1 MDRTITRVYERY
13 ADAEAA
19 VRRLKEAG
27 FTDSQISLI
36 GHRHADGEPGT
47 DSEVADDAA
56 GGAAVG
62 GTLGAGAGLLA
73 GLGLMAI
80 PGIGPVVAAGWLAST
95 AVGAA
100 TGAIVGG
107 AAGGLIGA
115 MTESGMSREDA
126 ETYAESV
133 RRGGSLVSLRTDE
146 MSEPR
151 AVAALDASSSIDV
164 ARHRDDWRREGWSGF
179 DPAAEPYPRD
189 RMTYGR
195 PGQL

>member
-1 MDRTITRVYERY
+1 MNRTITRVYDRY
-13 ADAEAA
+13 SEAEAA
-19 VRRLKEAG
+19 VRRLRDAG
-27 FTDSQISLI
+27 FTESQISLI
-36 GHRHADGEPGT
+36 GHQHTAGEPGT

-62 GTLGAGAGLLA
+62 GALGAGAGLLA

-95 AVGAA
+95 AAGAA

-133 RRGGSLVSLRTDE
+133 RRGGSLVSVRTDE
-146 MSEPR
+146 MSEQR
-151 AVAALDASSSIDV
+151 ATAALDASASLDV
-164 ARHRDDWRREGWSGF
+164 TRHREDWRRDGWSGF
-179 DPAAEPYPRD
+179 DPDAAPYAREQ
-189 RMTYGR
+189 MLYGR
-195 PGQL
+195 PGQV

>member
-1 MDRTITRVYERY
+1 MNRTITRVYDRY
-13 ADAEAA
+13 SDAEAA

-27 FTDSQISLI
+27 FSDTQISLI
-36 GHRHADGEPGT
+36 GHQHARGEPGT

-62 GTLGAGAGLLA
+62 GALGAGAGLLA

-95 AVGAA
+95 AAGAA

-115 MTESGMSREDA
+115 MTETGMSREDA

-133 RRGGSLVSLRTDE
+133 RRGGSLVSVRTDE
-146 MSEPR
+146 MSEQR
-151 AVAALDASSSIDV
+151 AATALDASASLDV
-164 ARHRDDWRREGWSGF
+164 SRHRDEWRREGWSGF

-189 RMTYGR
+189 RMPYGR
-195 PGQL
+195 TGQI

>member
-1 MDRTITRVYERY
+1 MPKP
-13 ADAEAA
+13 A

-80 PGIGPVVAAGWLAST
+80 PGIGPG
-95 AVGAA
+95 
-100 TGAIVGG
+100 
-107 AAGGLIGA
+107 
-115 MTESGMSREDA
+115 
-126 ETYAESV
+126 
-133 RRGGSLVSLRTDE
+133 RRGRLARLDSGGRSHRRDR
-146 MSEPR
+146 R
-151 AVAALDASSSIDV
+151 AAP
-164 ARHRDDWRREGWSGF
+164 
-179 DPAAEPYPRD
+179 PAA
-189 RMTYGR
+189 
-195 PGQL
+195 

>member
-1 MDRTITRVYERY
+1 MNRTITRVYDRY

-27 FTDSQISLI
+27 FSDTQISLI
-36 GHRHADGEPGT
+36 GHQYAKGEPGT

-62 GTLGAGAGLLA
+62 GALGAGAGLLA

-115 MTESGMSREDA
+115 MTETGMSREDA

-133 RRGGSLVSLRTDE
+133 RRGGSLVSVRTDE
-146 MSEPR
+146 VSEQQ
-151 AVAALDASSSIDV
+151 ASLALDAGSSLDV
-164 ARHRDDWRREGWSGF
+164 GSQREAWRRDGWAGF
-179 DPAAEPYPRD
+179 DPDAAPYPRD
-189 RMTYGR
+189 QMPYGR
-195 PGQL
+195 NGQV